1 MASLHTRCSWGD
13 SDPLYVTYHDTEWG
27 VPTHDDQKLFEM
39 LTLEGAQA
47 GLSWLTIL
55 KKRENYRRAFSGFD
69 PRKIARYDSRRVERL
84 LANPGIVRNRLKIEA
99 TIKNARA
106 LLAIQD
112 DVGSLDHYIWRF
124 VQGTP
129 KQNAWEDVGQIP
141 ANSAESDA
149 MSRDLKH
156 RGFGFVGSTIC
167 YAFMQATGMVNDHVT
182 DCFRY
187 EAVRRAQEARARGT
201 AQARQ
206 PSQR

>member
-1 MASLHTRCSWGD
+1 MTSPNTRCSWGNA
-13 SDPLYVTYHDTEWG
+13 DPLYETYHDVEWG
-27 VPTHDDQKLFEM
+27 VPTHDDQALFEM

-84 LANPGIVRNRLKIEA
+84 LANNGIVRNRLKIRS

-106 LLAIQD
+106 FLAVQN
-112 DVGSLDHYIWRF
+112 DVGSFDHYIWRF

-129 KQNAWEDVGQIP
+129 KQNAWKDVGQIP
-141 ANSAESDA
+141 AHSAESDA
-149 MSRDLKH
+149 MSRDLKQ
-156 RGFGFVGSTIC
+156 RGFGFVGPTIC

-187 EAVRRAQEARARGT
+187 EEVRRGQ
-201 AQARQ
+201 
-206 PSQR
+206 

>member
-1 MASLHTRCSWGD
+1 MASLHSRCSWGD
-13 SDPLYVTYHDTEWG
+13 SDPLYETYHDTEWG

-39 LTLEGAQA
+39 LTIEGAQA

-69 PRKIARYDSRRVERL
+69 PRKIARYDSRQVERL
-84 LANPGIVRNRLKIEA
+84 LANPGIVRNRLKIGS

-106 LLAIQD
+106 FLAIQD
-112 DVGSLDHYIWRF
+112 DVGSFDHYIWTF
-124 VQGTP
+124 VQGKP
-129 KQNAWEDVGQIP
+129 KQNAWKDVVQLP
-141 ANSAESDA
+141 AHSTESDT
-149 MSRDLKH
+149 MSRDLKR

-187 EAVRRAQEARARGT
+187 DAVRRT
-201 AQARQ
+201 
-206 PSQR
+206 S

>member
-1 MASLHTRCSWGD
+1 MTSSHTRCSWGNA
-13 SDPLYVTYHDTEWG
+13 DPLYETYHDVEWG
-27 VPTHDDQKLFEM
+27 VPTHDDQAFFEM

-84 LANPGIVRNRLKIEA
+84 LANNGIVRNRLKIRS

-106 LLAIQD
+106 FLAIQD
-112 DVGSLDHYIWRF
+112 DVGSFDHYIWQF
-124 VQGTP
+124 VQGKP
-129 KQNAWEDVGQIP
+129 KQNAWKDIGQIP
-141 ANSAESDA
+141 ARSAESDA
-149 MSRDLKH
+149 MSRDLKQ
-156 RGFGFVGSTIC
+156 RGFGFAGSTIC

-187 EAVRRAQEARARGT
+187 EEVRRGQQARVRGT
-201 AQARQ
+201 ARARQ